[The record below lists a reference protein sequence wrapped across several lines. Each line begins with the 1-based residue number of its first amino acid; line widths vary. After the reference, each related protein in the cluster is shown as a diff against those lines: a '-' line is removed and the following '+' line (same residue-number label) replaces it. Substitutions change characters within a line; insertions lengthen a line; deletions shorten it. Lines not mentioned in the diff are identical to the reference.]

1 MPGSV
6 MTRAISALS
15 LSMIGFGVL
24 AGAKTPN
31 QALISKVGELGFGQR
46 RHVRQGFDLRG
57 GPQRA

>member
-1 MPGSV
+1 